1 MSNIEDRLTYTCYED
16 IDEDSDFDSY
26 DGDAIGLYL
35 QKFVDC
41 GPFPKT
47 ITLYTYRIKQ
57 VDDDHFK
64 NEAEVMLENFSER
77 WCEEYGDFSNGPD
90 ETFPPAIVERLAA
103 VLSDWAAINGGPH
116 QIEDKPIAQ
125 TPIDVK
131 QWITDNEPD
140 WLEGA
145 TFEGDVNEQV

>member
-1 MSNIEDRLTYTCYED
+1 MSDNKPRLVYTCYEEL
-16 IDEDSDFDSY
+16 DEDSDIVSY
-26 DGDAIGLYL
+26 DGEAIGLYL
-35 QKFVDC
+35 EKFVDC

-47 ITLYTYRIKQ
+47 VTLYTYRIKQ
-57 VDDDHFK
+57 VDAGYFN
-64 NEAEVMLENFSER
+64 NEAEVMLEKFSER

-90 ETFPPAIVERLAA
+90 ETFPPVIVERLAA
-103 VLSDWAAINGGPH
+103 VLSDWATINRGSI

-125 TPIDVK
+125 EATDVK

-145 TFEGDVNEQV
+145 TFEEEASL